1 MQASASMARQLS
13 TADGERS
20 ERTACEGEERKE
32 EKEEKKIVVNSA
44 EKRERKK
51 SEKRKLIRKRK

>member
-20 ERTACEGEERKE
+20 ERTACEREERKE
-32 EKEEKKIVVNSA
+32 EKKRKSVVNSA
-44 EKRERKK
+44 EKSERKK